1 MEAGVDMEDGVENE
15 GCRAVG
21 PDSDLTT
28 PLLRFVV
35 EAGIEKPDTDTAGA
49 AVVVPIRV
57 GTLRSGLF
65 FMFFRDS
72 SRGFEMLEDGA
83 VGAAVVVVIEGA
95 EVRVRGAV
103 LAALGAVM
111 VRSIVGAGVVV
122 VAGVVSGTGMER
134 EIRLGAEL
142 TAGAV
147 PDEEVGAGDENR
159 VKEGARAGVGSEA
172 GGGISGSGSS
182 RTFCIWLRAA
192 FFSISRSFTV
202 IV

>member
-1 MEAGVDMEDGVENE
+1 
-15 GCRAVG
+15 
-21 PDSDLTT
+21 
-28 PLLRFVV
+28 
-35 EAGIEKPDTDTAGA
+35 
-49 AVVVPIRV
+49 
-57 GTLRSGLF
+57 
-65 FMFFRDS
+65 
-72 SRGFEMLEDGA
+72 MLEDGA

-172 GGGISGSGSS
+172 GGGISGSGKK
-182 RTFCIWLRAA
+182 
-192 FFSISRSFTV
+192 
-202 IV
+202 